1 MIAVKNTV
9 VPRLFDLL
17 PKHEQDE
24 IKRHVLAVMALVEQ
38 RKQPQPDYTPD
49 IAPLP
54 PKAKKKISAAQH
66 AAFYS
71 QLNTYKQRTGVP
83 EIEVIR
89 REDDPKFIGL
99 NSDGPS
105 LKIVAFLKANG
116 PSAALQ
122 IADYLERPGD
132 HRYVRVALRAL
143 LKRGTVV
150 ATKVFNK
157 RTNRWQPIY
166 ELGKETE

>member
-1 MIAVKNTV
+1 MIAIKNSV

-17 PKHEQDE
+17 PKYEQDR
-24 IKRHVLAVMALVEQ
+24 IKHHVMAVIALAEQ
-38 RKQPQPDYTPD
+38 RKQVEPERVMVV
-49 IAPLP
+49 APMP
-54 PKAKKKISAAQH
+54 SKKKVSAAQH

-71 QLNTYKQRTGVP
+71 QLNTHKQRTGVP
-83 EIEVIR
+83 EIEVIK

-105 LKIVAFLKANG
+105 LKIIAFLRANG

-122 IADYLERPGD
+122 IADHLERPGD

-166 ELGKETE
+166 ELGKDK